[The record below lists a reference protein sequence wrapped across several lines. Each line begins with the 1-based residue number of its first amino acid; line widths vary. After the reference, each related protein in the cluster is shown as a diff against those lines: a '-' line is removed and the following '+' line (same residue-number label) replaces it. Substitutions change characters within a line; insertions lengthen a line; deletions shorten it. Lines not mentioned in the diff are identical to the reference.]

1 MSLLETV
8 LGRWRR
14 GRGRRFVV
22 VFPGRTGSSWLRDAL
37 ERHPRVAMRG
47 EMLVGLD
54 AAAQRRAVAQVF
66 GRVRAG
72 RAAGFKTKLKDVADP
87 AFLAEMIERYDATVV
102 RMRREDLLR
111 LALSRI
117 NARRLHDAAGRWNAG
132 EGVEP
137 VEARAIE
144 PEVLREALESARGEV
159 DRVEAFVRRLDRP
172 VVEVAYHEILQDPT
186 AVLHRIQ
193 SVLGVRARAL
203 ESRVVKNTTEDL
215 AEAVP
220 NLDEVVA
227 AFEGGEWSRVFQV
240 DRRVE
245 GPAITDHD
253 DEG

>member
-1 MSLLETV
+1 MSVLEK
-8 LGRWRR
+8 WRR

-37 ERHPRVAMRG
+37 ERHPCVTMRG

-54 AAAQRRAVAQVF
+54 ADAQRRAVAQVF
-66 GRVRAG
+66 GRVRGG

-132 EGVEP
+132 EGVAP
-137 VEARAIE
+137 VEARAID
-144 PEVLREALESARGEV
+144 PGVLREALESARGEV

-172 VVEVAYHEILQDPT
+172 VVEVAYHEILQDPA
-186 AVLHRIQ
+186 AVLGRIQ
-193 SVLGVRARAL
+193 SVLGVPPRSL

-215 AEAVP
+215 TEAIP
-220 NLDEVVA
+220 NLEEIA
-227 AFEGGEWSRVFQV
+227 AALEGEEWARIFEV

-245 GPAITDHD
+245 GAAVIDRG
-253 DEG
+253 DED